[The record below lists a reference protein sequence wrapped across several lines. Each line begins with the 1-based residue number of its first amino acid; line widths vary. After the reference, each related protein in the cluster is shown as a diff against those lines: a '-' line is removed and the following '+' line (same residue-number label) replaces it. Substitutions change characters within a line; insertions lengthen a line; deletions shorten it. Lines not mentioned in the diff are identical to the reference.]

1 MIRPPT
7 QPLSVSGALAMSVVR
22 ILSFNQIDR

>member
-7 QPLSVSGALAMSVVR
+7 QPLPVRSALAMPAVR